1 MTERDGIDIDW
12 LSDDQLAAALGAG
25 IVGSDWPEQA
35 AIDLLVQHQRWLCRF
50 ELRQAV
56 EAAVIDGEL
65 CAWVAWPYVDMDAP
79 ASAGELRILTIA
91 RSLGGV
97 ASDRNIADLLTS
109 LDETNAARVLRAISM
124 ACRGPDTIGCSMVE
138 GKEGAS

>member
-1 MTERDGIDIDW
+1 MTEHGPIDVDR
-12 LSDDQLAAALGAG
+12 LSDRQLAAALQAG

-65 CAWVAWPYVDMDAP
+65 CAWVAWPYVDMDAA

-97 ASDRNIADLLTS
+97 ASDRTIADLKS
-109 LDETNAARVLRAISM
+109 CPPGNDAAIFAI
-124 ACRGPDTIGCSMVE
+124 
-138 GKEGAS
+138 